1 MLGATGKP
9 LAEGATA
16 VPGRV
21 ILDVQLDGAAAQRIA
36 GELAGLGGVEIRLDG
51 RKLAAFPTTVDGPG
65 AGGRWRL
72 PLTTNQMG
80 TGPHI
85 IEVRAVGVDAETLY
99 ASTVLSFT
107 V

>member
-1 MLGATGKP
+1 M
-9 LAEGATA
+9 
-16 VPGRV
+16 
-21 ILDVQLDGAAAQRIA
+21 
-36 GELAGLGGVEIRLDG
+36 
-51 RKLAAFPTTVDGPG
+51 DGPG

-72 PLTTNQMG
+72 PLTTNLLG
-80 TGPHI
+80 AGPHI